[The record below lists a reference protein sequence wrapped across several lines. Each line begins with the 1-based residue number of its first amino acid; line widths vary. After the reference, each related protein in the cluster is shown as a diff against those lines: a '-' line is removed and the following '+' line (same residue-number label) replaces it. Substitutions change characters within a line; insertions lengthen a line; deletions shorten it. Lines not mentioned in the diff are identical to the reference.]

1 MPTLERTTLL
11 EAYVPFVLARVI
23 KGDRMSILLEE
34 KEIDEIADRYALRP
48 NYAEQ
53 LLVKETGKK
62 ILIELQAIYNLPDEG
77 MFHKKMGEFIQSLM
91 GEVE

>member
-1 MPTLERTTLL
+1 MSG
-11 EAYVPFVLARVI
+11 VLARAI

-62 ILIELQAIYNLPDEG
+62 ILIELQAIYNLPDGG
-77 MFHKKMGEFIQSLM
+77 MFHNKMGEFIKGLEE
-91 GEVE
+91 EVKDGI